1 MAFNLTPNVS
11 VRRDDEGHVRQ
22 LSHPQQPYRPD
33 SVPAIA
39 VESRPATVTPR
50 ALAES
55 YLREVAPIYGFP
67 QQALSNFAATEGASP
82 TEASTELRFKEEKNI
97 ANNATVS
104 YNQTHFGLPIW
115 DAGVSVRIS
124 LMPMQVTGS
133 HNATHYDI
141 HVDPIDPNALYMP
154 HSLAPSQLKK
164 LLGLTLNDDD
174 PVVNATRL
182 LVYYYLPDQRLDPQ
196 GKAHANPTPSTGL
209 GGDASP
215 EFPSL
220 PLPPIPD
227 QITPGKHYV
236 VTEAL
241 FTLSRPQWG
250 SLNWRAFIEP
260 KSGAVLYLRPLVS
273 CARGAVFAT
282 DPISAT
288 GTQHTAATAAN
299 VLDSLRST
307 VNMLGLHTPASVATP
322 QELTGE
328 FVRLT
333 EVDPPSHNFPV
344 ENAPFDF
351 IYSCPTTDFAAC
363 CGYYHCDGV
372 FRMIQGMG
380 IDVTSYF
387 NNTDFPVPV
396 DTHALQGQVNA
407 QARGNKT
414 GNGMG
419 AFVFGVAQAGNSM
432 GIVADVR
439 VILHEFGHA
448 LLWDHVSSPNFG
460 FAHSAG
466 DSLATILHDPGS
478 RAPDR
483 FETFPFMKASSGL
496 SRRHDRDIRD
506 GWAWFGPK
514 HRDQFDGT
522 QYLGEQILSTTLF
535 RIYRATG
542 GDSSNLEVQ
551 RFASR
556 YMVYLIIKG
565 CGLLSFM
572 TPDPV
577 VFVSALIDAD
587 SGTVNFEGLPGGT
600 LAKVIRWS
608 FEKQGLFQPPGA
620 PALVMAEGEP
630 PDTDVYIDDGRHGEY
645 MPYSDNHEGHPDI
658 WNRNAADGGT
668 VDQPPVIGASNF
680 AYTRVRNRG
689 TLAAAAV
696 VVRAFQTKAPGG
708 KTWPTDW
715 KAATT
720 VQLALAAPLPPGQD
734 IVVGPFEWIPQRD
747 GESLLMSVSANGDLS
762 HVDTVTSGPLPIA
775 KLVLTDNNIA
785 HRRFGEV
792 VA

>member
-1 MAFNLTPNVS
+1 MATERS
-11 VRRDDEGHVRQ
+11 AA
-22 LSHPQQPYRPD
+22 S
-33 SVPAIA
+33 
-39 VESRPATVTPR
+39 VTPR

-55 YLREVAPIYGFP
+55 YLRDVAPVYEFP
-67 QQALSNFAATEGASP
+67 QRALGNFAATEGTSP
-82 TEASTELRFKEEKNI
+82 SEAPTELRFKEEKDI

-104 YNQTHFGLPIW
+104 YDQTHFGLPIW
-115 DAGVSVRIS
+115 DAGVTVRIN
-124 LMPMQVTGS
+124 LTPMQVTGS
-133 HNATHYDI
+133 HNATHYDL
-141 HVDPIDPNALYMP
+141 HVDPVDPNALYMP
-154 HSLAPSQLKK
+154 HRLDPSQLKK
-164 LLGLTLNDDD
+164 LLGLTPDDDD

-182 LVYYYLPDQRLDPQ
+182 LIYYYLPDQRLDPQ
-196 GKAHANPTPSTGL
+196 GKAHANPAPSTGF

-220 PLPPIPD
+220 PLPPVPD
-227 QITPGKHYV
+227 QITPEKHYV
-236 VTEAL
+236 ATEAL
-241 FTLSRPQWG
+241 FTLSRLGWG

-260 KSGAVLYLRPLVS
+260 KTGAVLYLRPLVS

-288 GTQHTAATAAN
+288 GTPFTAATAAS
-299 VLDSLRST
+299 VLDALRSV
-307 VNMLGLHTPASVATP
+307 VNVLGLHLPASSAIP
-322 QELTGE
+322 QELSGE

-333 EVDPPSHNFPV
+333 AVDSPLHNFPA
-344 ENAPFDF
+344 ERAPFDF
-351 IYSCPTTDFAAC
+351 IYSCPTNNFAAC

-380 IDVTSYF
+380 IDVGSYF

-419 AFVFGVAQAGNSM
+419 AFVFGVAQAGSPI

-466 DSLATILHDPGS
+466 DSLAAILHDPGS

-496 SRRHDRDIRD
+496 SRRHDRDIPG

-514 HRDQFDGT
+514 HSDQFDGT

-542 GDSSNLEVQ
+542 GDSRNLDIQ
-551 RFASR
+551 RFAAR
-556 YMVYLIIKG
+556 YTVYLIIKG
-565 CGLLSFM
+565 CGLLSFT
-572 TPDPV
+572 TPDPD

-587 SGTVNFEGLPGGT
+587 AGTVNFEGMPGGT

-608 FEKQGLFQPPGA
+608 FEKQGLYQPLGA
-620 PALVMAEGEP
+620 PAPVMAEGAP

-645 MPYSDNHEGHPDI
+645 MPYSENHEGHPEI
-658 WNRNAADGGT
+658 WNRNAADGGAT
-668 VDQPPVIGASNF
+668 DQPLIVGTPNF
-680 AYTRVRNRG
+680 AYARVRNRG
-689 TLAAAAV
+689 THPAASV
-696 VVRAFQTKAPGG
+696 VVRAFQTNVPGG
-708 KTWPTDW
+708 RTWPTDW
-715 KAATT
+715 VAATT
-720 VQLALAAPLPPGQD
+720 AQIAVAAPLPPGGN
-734 IVVGPFEWIPQRD
+734 IVIGPFQWTPQRD
-747 GESLLMSVSANGDLS
+747 GEALLLSVSASGDLS
-762 HVDTVTSGPLPIA
+762 HVDTVTFGPLPIA

-785 HRRFGEV
+785 QRTFGKP